1 MSKRRWRAWLLVA
14 LVLGTLSQ
22 AGRFLVLSEP
32 LQNPDAIIMLA
43 SHEWERIP
51 AAVKLARAYPTATV
65 LLTVPAVV
73 TELNCYRCLDRPD
86 WFRVEGI
93 APERIH
99 VITERVRNTHDEAL
113 ATLAF
118 WERSRFNHLAVVT
131 SPYHARRSLAT
142 FRHVFQ
148 RQSVQIGIYPASDDS
163 EARPNQWWMRWDDVR
178 YVMYEWAAVAYYR
191 AKFGVPMLGA
201 TGLET
206 TPRRRGTSDST
217 WYS

>member
-1 MSKRRWRAWLLVA
+1 
-14 LVLGTLSQ
+14 
-22 AGRFLVLSEP
+22 
-32 LQNPDAIIMLA
+32 MLA

-51 AAVKLARAYPTATV
+51 AAVKLARAYPDATV

-73 TELNCYRCLDRPD
+73 TELNCQRCLERPEL
-86 WFRVEGI
+86 FTGEGI

-99 VITERVRNTHDEAL
+99 VIPERVRNTHDEAL
-113 ATLAF
+113 ATLHY
-118 WERSRFNHLAVVT
+118 WQRSPFNQLAVVT

-148 RQSVQIGIYPASDDS
+148 RQSVQIGIYPASEES
-163 EARPNQWWMRWDDVR
+163 KARPNRWWVRWDDVR

-191 AKFGVPMLGA
+191 VKFGVPMMGA
-201 TGLET
+201 EVEI
-206 TPRRRGTSDST
+206 TPRRLGTSDST